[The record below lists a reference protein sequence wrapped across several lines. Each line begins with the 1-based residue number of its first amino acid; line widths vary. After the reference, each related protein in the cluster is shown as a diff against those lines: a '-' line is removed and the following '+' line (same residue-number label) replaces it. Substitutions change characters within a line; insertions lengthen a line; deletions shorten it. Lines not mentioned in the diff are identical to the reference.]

1 MPKYLHWSTDGITFS
16 PYAQWLYSCT
26 YHGDLMEQIVKK
38 LLIVIVVL
46 NGYVQL
52 FMVKGH
58 VHA

>member
-1 MPKYLHWSTDGITFS
+1 
-16 PYAQWLYSCT
+16 
-26 YHGDLMEQIVKK
+26 MEQIVKK

>member
-1 MPKYLHWSTDGITFS
+1 MVMLRLMLNGYTH
-16 PYAQWLYSCT
+16 AHT
-26 YHGDLMEQIVKK
+26 YHGDSMVMFI
-38 LLIVIVVL
+38 LIVILVL

>member
-26 YHGDLMEQIVKK
+26 YHGDSMEQIVKK
-38 LLIVIVVL
+38 LLI
-46 NGYVQL
+46 VQL